1 MFISSR
7 VRDANESITLKVNEQ
22 INKLSMSG
30 KHVYNMTAGQL
41 PFKPA
46 PEFIKHIQNEL
57 NFLKSYQ
64 YSPVKGFE
72 KLRKKFIKYVETK
85 RDVSFKQDDLEFD
98 CLISNGSKQSLYNVF
113 GAILNPG
120 DEVILITPYWVSY
133 PEMIKFWGGEP
144 IIVQSQAFDAFTP
157 PLDEIKKAISSRT
170 RAIVINS
177 PNNPAGIHYSD
188 ECMQEL
194 ASLLEEHPDLY
205 IISDELYSEICY
217 FDPKPRYFYQ
227 FSQKLLDRT
236 FIIDGISK
244 TFACTGLRIGFCI
257 GPKKIIDGMG
267 KIQGQTTSGPN
278 SLIQRALIDFD
289 FSLLENFY
297 DPVKDQLRECAQI
310 TREVFR
316 DYNLSH
322 CWYQTTSAFYY
333 LLNFERMPFF
343 KQYHEQIVEGSEQKD
358 FSEEIV
364 AKILEETGVA
374 LVPGAAFGCPNSAR
388 MSMTIEMAPFRE
400 AMIKLVEY
408 MSQKTEVFTP

>member
-1 MFISSR
+1 MFLSSR
-7 VRDANESITLKVNEQ
+7 VKDANESITLNVNEQ

-46 PEFIKHIQNEL
+46 PEFIKNIQTEL

-64 YSPVKGFE
+64 YSPVLGFE
-72 KLRKKFIKYVETK
+72 KLRKKFIDYVEHK
-85 RDVSFKQDDLEFD
+85 RSIKFSSIDEEVD
-98 CLISNGSKQSLYNVF
+98 CIISNGSKQSLYNVF
-113 GAILNPG
+113 GTLVNPG

-133 PEMIKFWGGEP
+133 PEMIKFWGGTP
-144 IIVQSQAFDAFTP
+144 LIVDSHAFDAFTP
-157 PLDEIKKAISSRT
+157 PIEEIKKLVSSRT

-188 ECMQEL
+188 EWM
-194 ASLLEEHPDLY
+194 EEFSKVMEEFPELY

-217 FDPKPRYFYQ
+217 FDPKPSYFYQ
-227 FSQKLLDRT
+227 YNRKLLERT
-236 FIIDGISK
+236 LIIDGISK

-257 GPKKIIDGMG
+257 GPKKVIKAMS

-297 DPVKDQLRECAQI
+297 DPVKDQLRDCAQM
-310 TREVFR
+310 TREVYR
-316 DYNLSH
+316 DFGLSH

-333 LLNFERMPFF
+333 LINFERMPFF
-343 KQYHEQIVEGSEQKD
+343 KNYIQDQEGAKVKD
-358 FSEEIV
+358 CSEEIV
-364 AKILEETGVA
+364 ADILNKTGVA
-374 LVPGAAFGCPNSAR
+374 LVPGSAFGCPNSAR
-388 MSMTIEMAPFRE
+388 MSMTIEVAPFKE
-400 AMIKLVEY
+400 AMLKLLEF
-408 MSQKTEVFTP
+408 MSEKTEVFTP

>member
-7 VRDANESITLKVNEQ
+7 VRDASESITLKVNEQ
-22 INKLSMSG
+22 INKLAMSG

-41 PFKPA
+41 PFKPSA
-46 PEFIKHIQNEL
+46 EFIKHIQSEL

-64 YSPVKGFE
+64 YSPVMGFE
-72 KLRKKFIKYVETK
+72 KLRKKFMNYVETK
-85 RDVSFKQDDLEFD
+85 RSVKFEDEDVEFG
-98 CLISNGSKQSLYNVF
+98 CIISSGSKQSLYNVF
-113 GAILNPG
+113 GAIINPG

-133 PEMIKFWGGEP
+133 PEMIKFWGGTP
-144 IIVQSQAFDAFTP
+144 NVVRSHAFDAFTP

-188 ECMQEL
+188 EWMQDFANLMQE
-194 ASLLEEHPDLY
+194 HPEVY

-217 FDPKPRYFYQ
+217 FDPKPKYFYQ
-227 FSQKLLDRT
+227 LNPSLLKQT

-257 GPKKIIDGMG
+257 GPKDVIKGMS

-289 FSLLENFY
+289 FSLLEHFY
-297 DPVKDQLRECAQI
+297 DPVKSQLRECAQI

-316 DYNLSH
+316 DYSLSH
-322 CWYQTTSAFYY
+322 CWYQTTSAFYF
-333 LLNFERMPFF
+333 LINFERMPFF
-343 KQYHEQIVEGSEQKD
+343 KNYSEQNED
-358 FSEEIV
+358 EVTLVDYSEVIV
-364 AKILEETGVA
+364 ADILDKTGVA
-374 LVPGAAFGCPNSAR
+374 LVPGAAFGCPNTAR

-400 AMIKLVEY
+400 AMIKLVEF
-408 MSQKTEVFTP
+408 MSEKTEVFTP